1 MDDNNEQ
8 LLEKAGN
15 MKEIRAAAAKHPDSV
30 ASPKICLTQV
40 LSRLR
45 HRIPHMPEF
54 LTCCTLAENGSVFFG
69 FLRLRDG

>member
-15 MKEIRAAAAKHPDSV
+15 MKEIRAAAAKHPELEKAILDSV

-40 LSRLR
+40 LSRLKVKVL
-45 HRIPHMPEF
+45 MY
-54 LTCCTLAENGSVFFG
+54 LML
-69 FLRLRDG
+69 